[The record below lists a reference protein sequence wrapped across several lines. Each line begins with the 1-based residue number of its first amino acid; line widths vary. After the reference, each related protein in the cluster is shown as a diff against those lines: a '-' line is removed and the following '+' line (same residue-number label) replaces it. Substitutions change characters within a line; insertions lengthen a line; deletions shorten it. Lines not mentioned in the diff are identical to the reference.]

1 MLYAQKRA
9 QTAPTV
15 HAQKKNYF
23 LRDNSFTVYSML
35 KKYAIYSLK
44 I

>member
-1 MLYAQKRA
+1 MHKKRA

-15 HAQKKNYF
+15 HARKDYVCETNPV
-23 LRDNSFTVYSML
+23 TVYSMC

>member
-1 MLYAQKRA
+1 MLYAQKKST
-9 QTAPTV
+9 TAPT
-15 HAQKKNYF
+15 AMLKK
-23 LRDNSFTVYSML
+23 RIISQDNSFTVYSMC

>member
-1 MLYAQKRA
+1 MLYTQKKST
-9 QTAPTV
+9 TAPT
-15 HAQKKNYF
+15 AMLKKELF
-23 LRDNSFTVYSML
+23 LRDNSFTVYSMC